1 MKKLM
6 SLIVSAMLLLSLL
19 PAAAFA
25 ETNVNLNAQSGRL
38 LISEAGTYTLT
49 GSMRGTVWVDPGQ
62 GDVTLIMDNMRID
75 GAEGAGIAAVSGD
88 SLTVILANGTVNQV
102 QDGGHDPMY
111 DAAIFCAVP
120 ARFEGSGRLD
130 VTGNNSLGIRGQN
143 ADLTFASGSYFIQG
157 TMGSVETDARLSVL
171 NAQVMDMNSNQLLAA
186 TPQMVVQTGNNG
198 KLNLR
203 QEADKSSTMIEQY
216 ANGTQVTVLENQGEW
231 SQVQVNGQT
240 GYMMNQYLAPVQG
253 QTVESIAS
261 TAQNAPSASAAMQP
275 AFNSSDT
282 TGSMTPPQLPEQQG
296 QASNQK
302 GNNPPSMP
310 SEMNGQ
316 NQGQMPGR
324 MDGQQQN
331 DMGGGQMPG
340 GMMAGSNVL
349 TSTADSPTEIVTS
362 TAVNAAA
369 DLEADME
376 NAEYITMTDDNNL
389 VKISD
394 SGTYVVTGS
403 SSDGNITVKKGS
415 TGVVLVLDD
424 LDLTSTTGATVAVNK
439 EAQVKIIISGNVTLT
454 DNENPDDENSTDEAI
469 ADAFDG
475 AAMKFKAN
483 SQVYL
488 TGDGTLTINGNA
500 KNGIKT
506 GDDSSLIVDGG
517 VTVNIKAVNDGI
529 NGNYDVTLLGGNF
542 TIEAGDDAIHADHIL
557 TLGREDGTGPNVR
570 VTGSNEGLEGTVV
583 NVFGGDITIH
593 STDDAINAANGDG
606 LYEGELTYAFNMTGG
621 RVSINSQGDGID
633 SNGNVNLLGGT
644 IAISSASMGGE
655 AGIDFDGQ
663 YYVAADFS
671 LNNQSGVAGPDGMP
685 GGTMNAQMGGTPGE
699 MNTQMGTAPDLMNNG
714 QNSFGQQSNEQAA
727 AFNGNQAAFTQNQ
740 PFAAQAGNNNQMP
753 FAQGPFGGNTAQNGF
768 AANQNGNMSFGQ
780 QPPQLPQTNE

>member
-1 MKKLM
+1 MKKLLA
-6 SLIVSAMLLLSLL
+6 LIVSAMLLLSLL

-25 ETNVNLNAQSGRL
+25 ETDVNLNAQSGRL
-38 LISEAGTYTLT
+38 LINEAGTYTLT
-49 GSMRGTVWVDPGQ
+49 GSMRGTVWVDPGR

-102 QDGGHDPMY
+102 QDGGHDPVY

-120 ARFEGSGRLD
+120 TRFEGSGRLD
-130 VTGNNSLGIRGQN
+130 VTGNNGLGIRGHN

-157 TMGSVETDARLSVL
+157 LMGSVETDARLSVL
-171 NAQVMDMNSNQLLAA
+171 NAQVMDMNSNQALAA

-203 QEADKSSTMIEQY
+203 QDADKGSAMIEQY
-216 ANGTQVTVLENQGEW
+216 ANGTQVTVLDNQGEW
-231 SQVQVNGQT
+231 SQVQVNGKT

-253 QTVESIAS
+253 QTVDSIAS
-261 TAQNAPSASAAMQP
+261 AAQNGPSASAGMQP

-282 TGSMTPPQLPEQQG
+282 TNSMTPPQLPDQQG
-296 QASNQK
+296 QASNQV
-302 GNNPPSMP
+302 GNNPPSIP
-310 SEMNGQ
+310 AEMNGQ
-316 NQGQMPGR
+316 IQGQMPGR

-331 DMGGGQMPG
+331 GMGGGQMPG
-340 GMMAGSNVL
+340 GMMAGNTVL
-349 TSTADSPTEIVTS
+349 ASTAESPTEIVTS
-362 TAVNAAA
+362 TAVNTAA

-376 NAEYITMTDDNNL
+376 NAEYITMTDDNNQ

-517 VTVNIKAVNDGI
+517 VTVNIKAANDGI

-557 TLGREDGTGPNVR
+557 TFGREDGTGPNVR
-570 VTGSNEGLEGTVV
+570 VTSSNEGLEGTVV
-583 NVFGGDITIH
+583 NVFGGDITIR

-606 LYEGELTYAFNMTGG
+606 LYEGELAYAFNMTGG
-621 RVSINSQGDGID
+621 RVTINSQGDGVD
-633 SNGNVNLLGGT
+633 SNGNVNLTGGT

-685 GGTMNAQMGGTPGE
+685 GGMMNAQMGGMSGE
-699 MNTQMGTAPDLMNNG
+699 MNAQMGNHMSGNAPDRMNNG
-714 QNSFGQQSNEQAA
+714 QNSFGQQSNGQAA
-727 AFNGNQAAFTQNQ
+727 AFNGS
-740 PFAAQAGNNNQMP
+740 QMP
-753 FAQGPFGGNTAQNGF
+753 FAQGQFGGNTAQNGF
-768 AANQNGNMSFGQ
+768 APNQNGNKPFGQ
-780 QPPQLPQTNE
+780 QSPQLPQTNE